1 MPVIK
6 SAIKKLRQDRKREK
20 RNDDLR
26 DDLKSVVRQAKKVKS
41 GKAVAQAVSVVDKAA
56 KNKIIHANKAA
67 RLKSSLTKL
76 AKPVA
81 AKTVKNAP
89 AKAAAKKAP
98 AKKSTPK
105 KSTK

>member
-20 RNDDLR
+20 RNDALR
-26 DDLKSVVRQAKKVKS
+26 DDLKSVVRQAKKVKN
-41 GKAVAQAVSVVDKAA
+41 GKAVAQAVSVIDKAA
-56 KNKIIHANKAA
+56 KNKIIHTNKAA

-81 AKTVKNAP
+81 AKTVKNTP
-89 AKAAAKKAP
+89 SKTVAKKPAAKKTSS
-98 AKKSTPK
+98 KKTSK
-105 KSTK
+105 